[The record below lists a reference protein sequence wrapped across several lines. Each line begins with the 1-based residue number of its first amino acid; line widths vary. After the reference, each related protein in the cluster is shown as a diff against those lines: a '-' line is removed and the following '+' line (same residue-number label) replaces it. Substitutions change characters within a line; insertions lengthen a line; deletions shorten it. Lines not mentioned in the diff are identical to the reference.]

1 MVDLLPIA
9 AISVVRILLPVTNEP
24 KVLVVV
30 LKVEPLN
37 VAAELLYVPL
47 LYKPMI
53 GSLFSTTDEG
63 VSATTVEEG
72 DDDAID
78 HSFALYLT
86 P

>member
-37 VAAELLYVPL
+37 VAAELLYAPL

-53 GSLFSTTDEG
+53 GSL
-63 VSATTVEEG
+63 
-72 DDDAID
+72 
-78 HSFALYLT
+78 L
-86 P
+86 